1 MSTLFKNS
9 PGTFAEYENRNSP
22 APDILRG
29 DHLVVVTIDRLL
41 ALQAAFKRWRKR
53 RKTLRA
59 LADLDDRQLR
69 DIGLTRDDRHYHALA
84 EHEDVRTDY
93 LRHKRKERARS
104 AHGAFPSWRAC
115 GREHGYK

>member
-1 MSTLFKNS
+1 MSTLLKNPS
-9 PGTFAEYENRNSP
+9 GTFAEYEDLKSP
-22 APDILRG
+22 VPDTLRA
-29 DHLVVVTIDRLL
+29 DHLVVVTIDCLL

-84 EHEDVRTDY
+84 EHED
-93 LRHKRKERARS
+93 AR
-104 AHGAFPSWRAC
+104 PD
-115 GREHGYK
+115 